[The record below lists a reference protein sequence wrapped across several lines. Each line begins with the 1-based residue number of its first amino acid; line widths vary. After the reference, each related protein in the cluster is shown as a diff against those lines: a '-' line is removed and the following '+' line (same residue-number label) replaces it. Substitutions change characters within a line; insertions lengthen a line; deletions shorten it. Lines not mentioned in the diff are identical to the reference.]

1 MQTWGLILLVW
12 NLITFSI
19 TGYDKSIARTGKRR
33 VPENNLLG
41 MAALLGALGVYAAMH
56 LFHHKTKH
64 PRFKYGVP
72 LLLVLNLAAIYLILK
87 P

>member
-12 NLITFSI
+12 NLVTFAI
-19 TGYDKSIARTGKRR
+19 TGYDKSIAGTGKRR
-33 VPENNLLG
+33 VPEKNLLG
-41 MAALLGALGVYAAMH
+41 MAVLMGAVGVYAAMQ

-64 PRFKYGVP
+64 ARFKYGVP
-72 LLLVLNLAAIYLILK
+72 LLVVLNLVIVYLFVK